1 ELRAMSRLV
10 ALMGRIAG
18 DEDSVAAMALVL
30 DMARLADALEYLRTA
45 QHRLHQAQAARDAAR
60 QLRALAAGGQ
70 RPVTTPLTVAATTS
84 HTVDSARRAMRTR

>member
-45 QHRLHQAQAARDAAR
+45 QQRLHQAQAARDAAR
-60 QLRALAAGGQ
+60 QLRTLAAGGQ
-70 RPVTTPLTVAATTS
+70 RPVTAPLTVAVTPS
-84 HTVDSARRAMRTR
+84 PTVDSARRTPRAR